1 MKLKLLFPIVLCLL
15 FAFFFTLPAYAA
27 APVTIAPS
35 GDKTGQTDADA
46 LQAALSAAKPGTVIQ
61 LAEGTYY
68 LNHVLLAENF
78 QGTIEGAGREKTIIT
93 TVGELPVS
101 SDSPVTKNPP
111 SLQNPWPFV
120 LTVVDGNVTLQ
131 GMTWRISERIPL
143 RFKWGDFEISA
154 MPAII
159 AIISSKD
166 GEAGKSLLQDIG
178 LEGVDGEFFGY
189 NLIQALYH

>member
-27 APVTIAPS
+27 DPVTIAPS
-35 GDKTGQTDADA
+35 GDKSGQTDADA
-46 LQAALSAAKPGTVIQ
+46 LQAALSDAAPDTVIQ

-78 QGTIEGAGREKTIIT
+78 HGTIQGAGREKTIIT

-111 SLQNPWPFV
+111 SLANPWPFV
-120 LTVVDGNVTLQ
+120 LTIVDGDVTLQ

-143 RFKWGDFEISA
+143 RFKWGDFEIGA

-159 AIISSKD
+159 AIISSEK
-166 GEAGKSLLQDIG
+166 GRPGKACCKIL
-178 LEGVDGEFFGY
+178 
-189 NLIQALYH
+189 ALRELTVNFRVTT